1 MQTKE
6 VKDLA
11 EPEFP
16 HDNGGYGGGQNGGR
30 FTYWNDYGCLGRGGA
45 FTARLVMV
53 WVDLD

>member
-16 HDNGGYGGGQNGGR
+16 HDNGGYSGVQNRGR
-30 FTYWNDYGCLGRGGA
+30 FTYWNDYGCLGCGGA